1 MSRPATTKIFPRNL
15 TARAAVA
22 VAGNPVSSRLETTVG
37 NCYPGLEMH
46 VRSLDARFFPGL
58 LLVFPDLR
66 DNPPATQD
74 PQREGAKLV
83 YVDNADPAIYPPRAD
98 DPLALA
104 LYDDLL
110 GGGGKAAIL
119 SEGTWFLDAVEQGGK
134 TIRMYRSARDKDGQR
149 VELPLGGLYVWRI
162 VRSLAP
168 APVTITLV
176 RRDTPAEPVVLHGWR
191 RRYTDPSTGVLDLAY
206 SPGELG
212 ASLCSPWTHD
222 FRDCACHY
230 WSANHP
236 DIVHGAISP
245 SGKTLPDGEAA
256 DPIVSHTPV
265 DWLRRDRTPAGA
277 VAAAATIDENRPFQ
291 LDHYEINRRWQE
303 LGFVLQNY
311 EIGETYQPVA
321 RDPDP
326 EPFAGPRELAAC
338 LRDELAPLELALAL
352 EYLYARWSLKA
363 PDEVPAD
370 AWPTMRGD
378 ITAIR
383 HYLVLVAAGE
393 MMHLRY
399 ANQLLW
405 ALHRSFPELG
415 PYEPVLTPA
424 ARIPIGRTPQGEVNW
439 RPRALRRLTHETLDD
454 FIRIEEPS
462 GLIEGAYARVV
473 ATLRGPDYPPH
484 LADLAIRVD
493 TDGVEHFANFHYAK
507 RILRAYAGAVPEHPY
522 LRRVEPGSAASA
534 APALT
539 VFHRI
544 VDGLGQ
550 AFRSFG
556 DSDYRSAGREVDSA
570 RESMRELDRV
580 ADALAAQGV
589 GVPFWDE
596 RVE

>member
-1 MSRPATTKIFPRNL
+1 MSRPADRKIFPRNL
-15 TARAAVA
+15 TARAAMQ
-22 VAGNPVSSRLETTVG
+22 VAGNPASSRLETAVG
-37 NCYPGLEMH
+37 NSYPGLEMH

-58 LLVFPDLR
+58 LFVFPDLR

-74 PQREGAKLV
+74 PQREGAKVV
-83 YVDNADPAIYPPRAD
+83 YVDNADPAIYPPRNGDA
-98 DPLALA
+98 PALA
-104 LYDDLL
+104 LYDELFSD
-110 GGGGKAAIL
+110 GKAAIL
-119 SEGTWFLDAVEQGGK
+119 GDGTWFLDAVEQDGK
-134 TIRMYRSARDKDGQR
+134 TIRMYRRAKGSDGR
-149 VELPLGGLYVWRI
+149 MVELPLGGLYVWRI

-176 RRDTPAEPVVLHGWR
+176 RRDGEADPVVLHGWR
-191 RRYTDPSTGVLDLAY
+191 RLYTDPTTGVIDLAY

-277 VAAAATIDENRPFQ
+277 VAAAATIPENRPFQ
-291 LDHYEINRRWQE
+291 LDHYEINRRWEE

-311 EIGETYQPVA
+311 EIDETYHPVP

-326 EPFAGPRELAAC
+326 EPFASPRELAAC
-338 LRDELAPLELALAL
+338 LCHELAPLELALAL

-363 PDEVPAD
+363 PGEVPSGS
-370 AWPTMRGD
+370 WPTMRGD
-378 ITAIR
+378 VTAIR
-383 HYLVLVAAGE
+383 HYLMLVAAGE

-405 ALHRSFPELG
+405 ALHRAFPDLG
-415 PYEPVLTPA
+415 GYEPVLSPA
-424 ARIPIGRTPQGEVNW
+424 KNIPVGRRRDGAVNW

-473 ATLRGPDYPPH
+473 ATLRQPDYPPH
-484 LADLAIRVD
+484 LADLATRVD
-493 TDGVEHFANFHYAK
+493 TDGIEHFANFHYAK
-507 RILRAYAGAVPEHPY
+507 RILRGYAGALPDYPY
-522 LRRVEPGSAASA
+522 LRTVEPGPADQAE
-534 APALT
+534 PALAIY
-539 VFHRI
+539 RQI
-544 VDGLGQ
+544 VAGLTE
-550 AFRSFG
+550 AFRYFG
-556 DSDYRSAGREVDSA
+556 NSDFQAAGRDVDKA
-570 RESMRELDRV
+570 REAMRELDRT
-580 ADALAAQGV
+580 ADALAAKGI
-589 GVPFWDE
+589 GVPFWTSADD
-596 RVE
+596 